1 MHRKNTYTNSVDLI
15 TVQTGDE
22 LIITVYQPVFP
33 KYSVSKHGNTKNRS
47 VERWTGREYIHVYE
61 TLCIQIEREIYL
73 RLQTLYMEIE
83 MKNVFG
89 YTNPMHVNRK
99 ETHRYIHNPVHANRK
114 KLYRYMYTKSDSC
127 SYEIAYMHGYEKSV
141 YSFTIKLRHVYIYTV
156 RYYPS
161 KRKTII
167 STRTAVQMS
176 I

>member
-22 LIITVYQPVFP
+22 LIITFYQPVFP

-127 SYEIAYMHGYEKSV
+127 SYENSIYAWIWEICVFV
-141 YSFTIKLRHVYIYTV
+141 YNQTQACIYIYSAIL
-156 RYYPS
+156 P
-161 KRKTII
+161 
-167 STRTAVQMS
+167 
-176 I
+176 